1 MSSIEFY
8 IAFATTIAIIVGTF
22 LSFMIPF
29 IRQTSRDRENSEA
42 RQKEALEEIR
52 QAIKELGARQLQDLK
67 DSEARQLQNL
77 NEVKE
82 EQKEIRQAIKDS
94 EGRILEILKNSED
107 NLAVLIAKNESGIN
121 ALNVQLNRLNR
132 VVFTLNGHLQRLLGH
147 VFGVKEL
154 LQPDEE
160 EIHTDAPKSIQPD
173 KIRKR
178 RLETGS

>member
-1 MSSIEFY
+1 
-8 IAFATTIAIIVGTF
+8 
-22 LSFMIPF
+22 MIPF

-52 QAIKELGARQLQDLK
+52 QAIK
-67 DSEARQLQNL
+67 
-77 NEVKE
+77 
-82 EQKEIRQAIKDS
+82 DS
-94 EGRILEILKNSED
+94 EGKILEILKNSED
-107 NLAVLIAKNESGIN
+107 NLAVLIAKNERGIN

-132 VVFTLNGHLQRLLGH
+132 VVFTLNRH